1 MMNITPSRLFA
12 ICLLLGLGCWS
23 HFADAARVLTAVQS
37 PASATAVFAMGS
49 VQTLSYTMTN
59 NNNGGNTAEI
69 YSRVSFSLGAT
80 GTVFTSKPAAP
91 AGWFVSSFTSTS
103 VNFKVITAGTG
114 IAVGQSVTF
123 SMTLAMGASAADTN
137 ESFAAVRGYYT
148 NKKFINASSFGL
160 WTRKSLAITTFQI
173 TDTLGNPVSAI
184 TSGSSFQLR
193 MTVKNNSSIA
203 QTTVVSNPNPPTA
216 NKTGIVIQGLT
227 STTGSPLNLAAGASG
242 TIIFTYSTVLT
253 DNGTIS
259 FTAIAQNGGTVT
271 SISATSGILSVS
283 SFVASIAVSPSCQYS
298 GLNITVT
305 MTVSN
310 GSTIFPATNV
320 TPTLTP
326 AAGAPVTAVS
336 GPTPA
341 SIASIGTSS
350 SGVFTWVYQVNS
362 TGATNPFNFTGS
374 ATGTRNALPVTSPT
388 STSTPSTTR
397 GSFSVIVNPTATNAG
412 STNAEQTFTVTNS
425 GCTAV
430 NSVGITFPAGWTWA
444 NDAYS
449 LVSLSAASSIETWSA
464 SGTNPVTFTAPNA
477 AGQIPLTFSGDF
489 SLVFSATPPA
499 ATTSIFTLR
508 VTDATG
514 AFLDVPVNITVNAF
528 KTGNLND
535 AANKIW
541 REDFR

>member
-1 MMNITPSRLFA
+1 MINITLSRLLAMF
-12 ICLLLGLGCWS
+12 LFLGLGCWS
-23 HFADAARVLTAVQS
+23 HFANAARVLTAVQS
-37 PASATAVFAMGS
+37 PASATAIFDMGS

-59 NNNGGNTAEI
+59 NNTGGNTGET
-69 YSRVSFSLGAT
+69 YGRVSFTLGAT

-91 AGWFVSSFTSTS
+91 AGWTVSSYSSTTVIFS
-103 VNFKVITAGTG
+103 VITAGTG
-114 IAVGQSVTF
+114 IALGQSVTF
-123 SMTLAMGASAADTN
+123 NMTLAMGASAADAN
-137 ESFAAVRGYYT
+137 ESFAAIRGYYT

-160 WTRKSLAITTFQI
+160 WTRKSLAITSFQI
-173 TDTLGNPVSAI
+173 TDTSGNPISAI
-184 TSGSSFQLR
+184 VSGISFQLR
-193 MTVKNNSSIA
+193 MTVKNNASIA

-216 NKTGIVIQGLT
+216 TKTGIVTQGLT
-227 STTGSPLNLAAGASG
+227 STSGSPLNLAVGASG

-253 DNGTIS
+253 DSGTIS
-259 FTAIAQNGGTVT
+259 FTANAQNGATVT
-271 SISATSGILSVS
+271 SIAATSNTLVVS
-283 SFVASIAVSPSCQYS
+283 SFTASIVVSPTCQYS
-298 GLNITVT
+298 GANITVT
-305 MTVSN
+305 MTVTN
-310 GSTIFPATNV
+310 GSTVFTATNV

-326 AAGAPVTAVS
+326 VAGAPVTAVS

-341 SIASIGTSS
+341 SIASIGASS

-397 GSFSVIVNPTATNAG
+397 GSFPVIVNPVATNAG
-412 STNAEQTFTVTNS
+412 STNAEQTFTVINS

-444 NDAYS
+444 NDSYS
-449 LVSLSAASSIETWSA
+449 LVSLSAASAIETWTA
-464 SGTNPVTFTAPNA
+464 SGANPVTFTAPNA

-499 ATTSIFTLR
+499 TTTSVFTVR

-514 AFLDVPVNITVNAF
+514 AFLDVPVSVTVNAF
-528 KTGNLND
+528 KTGTLNN
-535 AANKIW
+535 ATNKIW

>member
-1 MMNITPSRLFA
+1 
-12 ICLLLGLGCWS
+12 
-23 HFADAARVLTAVQS
+23 
-37 PASATAVFAMGS
+37 
-49 VQTLSYTMTN
+49 MTN
-59 NNNGGNTAEI
+59 NNTGGNTGET
-69 YSRVSFSLGAT
+69 YSRVSFSLSGT

-91 AGWFVSSFTSTS
+91 AGWYVFSYTSTS
-103 VNFKVITAGTG
+103 VSFKVITAGTG
-114 IAVGQSVTF
+114 IALGQSVTF
-123 SMTLAMGASAADTN
+123 SMTLAMGASAADAN
-137 ESFAAVRGYYT
+137 ESFAAIQGYYT
-148 NKKFINASSFGL
+148 NKKKISASSFGL
-160 WTRKSLAITTFQI
+160 WTRKSLAITSFQI
-173 TDTLGNPVSAI
+173 TDTLGSPVSAI

-203 QTTVVSNPNPPTA
+203 QTVTSNPNPPTA
-216 NKTGIVIQGLT
+216 NKTGTVTQGLT
-227 STTGSPLNLAAGASG
+227 STAGSPLNLAPGASG
-242 TIIFTYSTVLT
+242 TIIFTYSTALA
-253 DNGTIS
+253 DSGTIF
-259 FTAIAQNGGTVT
+259 FTANAQNGATVT
-271 SISATSGILSVS
+271 SITATSGTLVVS
-283 SFVASIAVSPSCQYS
+283 SFTASIVVSPTCQYS
-298 GLNITVT
+298 GANITVT

-310 GSTIFPATNV
+310 GSTMFAATNV

-326 AAGAPVTAVS
+326 VAGAPVTAVS

-341 SIASIGTSS
+341 SIASIGVSS

-362 TGATNPFNFTGS
+362 NATGLTNPFSFTGS
-374 ATGTRNALPVTSPT
+374 ATGTRNASTVTSLT
-388 STSTPSTTR
+388 STSTPNTTTR

-449 LVSLSAASSIETWSA
+449 LVSLSAASTIETWVA

-499 ATTSIFTLR
+499 ATTSTFTLR

-514 AFLDVPVNITVNAF
+514 AFLDVQVNVTVNPF
-528 KTGNLND
+528 KTGTLNN
-535 AANKIW
+535 ATNKIW
-541 REDFR
+541 HEDFR

>member
-1 MMNITPSRLFA
+1 MNITPSRLFA
-12 ICLLLGLGCWS
+12 ICLLLGLVCWS

-37 PASATAVFAMGS
+37 PATGTAIFNMGS
-49 VQTLSYTMTN
+49 VQALSYTMTN
-59 NNNGGNTAEI
+59 NNNGGNTAET
-69 YSRVSFSLGAT
+69 YSRVTFTLGAT

-91 AGWFVSSFTSTS
+91 AGWYVFSYTATS
-103 VNFKVITAGTG
+103 VSFKVITAGTG
-114 IAVGQSVTF
+114 IALNQSVTF
-123 SMTLAMGASAADTN
+123 SMTLAMGASAADAT
-137 ESFAAVRGYYT
+137 ESFLAIQGYYT
-148 NKKFINASSFGL
+148 NKKRISATSFGL
-160 WTRKSLAITTFQI
+160 WTRKSLAITSFQI
-173 TDTLGNPVSAI
+173 TDTLGNPISALAA
-184 TSGSSFQLR
+184 GSSFQLR

-203 QTTVVSNPNPPTA
+203 QTTVVSNSNPPTA
-216 NKTGIVIQGLT
+216 NKTGTVTQGVP

-242 TIIFTYSTVLT
+242 TIIFTYTTLLT
-253 DNGTIS
+253 DSGTIS

-271 SISATSGILSVS
+271 SLSATSGILYIS
-283 SFVASIAVSPSCQYS
+283 SFVASITVSPSCQYS

-305 MTVSN
+305 MTVTN
-310 GSTIFPATNV
+310 GSLLFPATNV

-336 GPTPA
+336 GPSPA
-341 SIASIGTSS
+341 TIASIGTSS

-374 ATGTRNALPVTSPT
+374 ASATRNGSTVTTPT

-397 GSFSVIVNPTATNAG
+397 GIFPVIVNPTPTNAG

-425 GCTAV
+425 GCAAV

-444 NDAYS
+444 NDSYS
-449 LVSLSAASSIETWSA
+449 LVSLSAASTIETWAA
-464 SGTNPVTFTAPNA
+464 SGANPVTFTAPGA

-499 ATTSIFTLR
+499 ATTSAFTVR

-514 AFLDVPVNITVNAF
+514 AFVDVPVNVTVNAY
-528 KTGNLND
+528 KTGTLNN
-535 AANKIW
+535 ATNKIW
-541 REDFR
+541 HEDFR